1 MYLIL
6 NLNSIEHQWHLFMKK
21 KLNENHV
28 VSIIYLINY
37 KYEIIIIRIISNIEA
52 AIGEVEGKDVADMT
66 EDAVVTHTC
75 RRIL

>member
-1 MYLIL
+1 MAFVY
-6 NLNSIEHQWHLFMKK
+6 EK
-21 KLNENHV
+21 KL
-28 VSIIYLINY
+28 IIYLINY